1 MYSAAATDR
10 CTNAVRGAQLGVKR
24 GARPRTRVVHK
35 TRCGFYDRP
44 SVNPGKVSIEPAST
58 NREFAEAMSALQAGK
73 LGDAERLCKAV
84 LRSEPKHVEA
94 LTLLGAVLGRLGRNA
109 EAVASFDRALAAAPN
124 SVDAWYGRGMTLVA
138 MNRPQQAIKSFDH
151 VIAAEPHFSQVQ
163 LLRAKLLIELGRHDT
178 ALNALN
184 RFVAEFP
191 NLAEA
196 WFGRSNLLYSVAR

>member
-10 CTNAVRGAQLGVKR
+10 CTNAVRGAQLGVNKQ
-24 GARPRTRVVHK
+24 GARGRAHALSNK

-138 MNRPQQAIKSFDH
+138 MNRPQQAI
-151 VIAAEPHFSQVQ
+151 
-163 LLRAKLLIELGRHDT
+163 
-178 ALNALN
+178 
-184 RFVAEFP
+184 
-191 NLAEA
+191 
-196 WFGRSNLLYSVAR
+196 